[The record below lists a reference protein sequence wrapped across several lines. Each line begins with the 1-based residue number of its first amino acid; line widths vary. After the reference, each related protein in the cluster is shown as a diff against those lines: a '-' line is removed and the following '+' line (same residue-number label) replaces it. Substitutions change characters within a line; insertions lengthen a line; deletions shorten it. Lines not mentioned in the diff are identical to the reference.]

1 MYWTNIAAGEASIEK
16 AKMNGERDQLK
27 QVYVKNREDVELGAL
42 IVDPSGE
49 FLYFV
54 EKMKK
59 MFIRLSLQG
68 IFICFLH
75 CNEIQLKMCSKTIQA
90 SSTKAGLSSR
100 KQQNQGHTLGVI
112 WKV

>member
-1 MYWTNIAAGEASIEK
+1 MYWTNVAGGKASIEK
-16 AKMNGERDQLK
+16 AKMNGARDQIK
-27 QVYVKNREDVELGAL
+27 QVYVKDRKDVQLGAL

-68 IFICFLH
+68 IFICFVH
-75 CNEIQLKMCSKTIQA
+75 CSEIQLTMCNKTLQA
-90 SSTKAGLSSR
+90 SSTI
-100 KQQNQGHTLGVI
+100 T
-112 WKV
+112 